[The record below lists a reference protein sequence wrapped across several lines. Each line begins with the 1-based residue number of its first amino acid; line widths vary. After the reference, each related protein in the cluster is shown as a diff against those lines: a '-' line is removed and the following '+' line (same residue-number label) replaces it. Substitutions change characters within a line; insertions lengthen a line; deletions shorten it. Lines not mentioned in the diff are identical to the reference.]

1 MQIGVNLVAAT
12 QGIEFKNET
21 ERDLSVFQAKERPEA
36 QEEVTG
42 TRLSNFLSDDAAPEG
57 RDLSLEMNQPQ
68 VLLPETEEVS
78 DEVVE
83 ELEELQAPLATD
95 ATDTSIPSPMR
106 SDTQIVTGS
115 PVESAIKSL
124 LEKSAEPVDAP
135 ELEPTY
141 EGKTAGAY
149 AVEMYVGVQDML
161 TEIAA

>member
-1 MQIGVNLVAAT
+1 MQVGVSPIAAT

-21 ERDLSVFQAKERPEA
+21 ERDLNAFQAQERPEA
-36 QEEVTG
+36 QEEVVG
-42 TRLSNFLSDDAAPEG
+42 SRLSNFLSDDAAPEG

-68 VLLPETEEVS
+68 ALLPEPE
-78 DEVVE
+78 EVVE
-83 ELEELQAPLATD
+83 ERAELQAPLATD

-135 ELEPTY
+135 EFEPTY